1 MQPHIVRGVLY
12 LGYETMKI
20 LKTTCAA
27 LAFVALPFTA
37 SALTVLPTA
46 DVTAPEDF
54 SFSATV
60 DASEDGVQFT
70 FQILEDLIIPFFS
83 LSSSAPSGGST
94 TTTYEISNPAVGPT
108 PFGQLNLDTI
118 GADVTAGTTYS
129 AGDIFTITL
138 LEGVDTPI
146 SYTVSF
152 ATQIAAVPVP
162 AAGLLLLT
170 ALGGAAAMRR
180 RKTSAAA

>member
-1 MQPHIVRGVLY
+1 MLY
-12 LGYETMKI
+12 LGFETMKI

-27 LAFVALPFTA
+27 LAFAALPFTA
-37 SALTVLPTA
+37 SALTVLPTENI
-46 DVTAPEDF
+46 TAPDNF

-60 DASEDGVQFT
+60 DATENGVQFS
-70 FQILEDLIIPFFS
+70 FEILQDLIIPFFS

-94 TTTYEISNPAVGPT
+94 TTTYEISDPAVGPA

-118 GADVTAGTTYS
+118 GADVAAGTTYS

-180 RKTSAAA
+180 RKTPTAA

>member
-1 MQPHIVRGVLY
+1 
-12 LGYETMKI
+12 MKI
-20 LKTTCAA
+20 IKTACAA
-27 LAFVALPFTA
+27 LAFAALPFTA
-37 SALTVLPTA
+37 SALTVEPTEQIIA
-46 DVTAPEDF
+46 GENF
-54 SFSATV
+54 SFSATL
-60 DASEDGVQFT
+60 DAAENGVQFT

-83 LSSSAPSGGST
+83 LSSTAPSGGST
-94 TTTYEISNPAVGPT
+94 TTTYEISNPSVGPA
-108 PFGQLNLDTI
+108 PFGVLNLDFGGLDI
-118 GADVTAGTTYS
+118 VDGTTYS
-129 AGDIFTITL
+129 AGDVFTITL

-180 RKTSAAA
+180 RKTPAAA